1 MEHKLIFE
9 SLKKIIIF
17 GNKKVGKTSL
27 ISKIKH
33 LKNDETYKPSESKI
47 LLFK

>member
-1 MEHKLIFE
+1 MEENLKFE

-27 ISKIKH
+27 ISKIKN
-33 LKNDETYKPSESKI
+33 KRFDENYKPSESKI
-47 LLFK
+47 NFFK